1 MCIAGT
7 TVVAGSTGAVYPTVG
22 VVGCISGATI
32 VAGSTGTI
40 YPSGGVVVYS
50 IASIVRYS
58 TTISVYSIKLPI
70 IVYIPKLVQ

>member
-7 TVVAGSTGAVYPTVG
+7 TVVAGSTGAVYPTGG
-22 VVGCISGATI
+22 VVVCISGASI

-40 YPSGGVVVYS
+40 YPAGGVVVYS
-50 IASIVRYS
+50 IASIRYS
-58 TTISVYSIKLPI
+58 TTISVYSIKRPI